1 MVPYFCSLSGN
12 LTAYHQSIA
21 IMSHHRSIVSSL
33 CAAVVFVFLLTFS
46 TGVQAQ
52 DGKALFQ
59 QKCASCHAINK
70 NLTGP
75 ALSGVEDRWPN
86 KADLY
91 RWIRNSAA
99 LIKEGHPRAVEVYNQ
114 YNKIQMTAFPELKDA
129 DIDAILAY
137 INAPAPGPKGGDPIP
152 DTVSNKAAES
162 DSALIFGILT
172 IILAVIALILLQVNS
187 NLKRLSDDADGVASP
202 EPVPFWRNKA
212 YIALGA
218 IVLFMFGGYLLFQG
232 ASGLG
237 RSQKYQPEQPIYYS
251 HTVHAGVNQISCL
264 YCHNG
269 AMQGKHANIPSVNVC
284 MNCHMGINEYAKGP
298 KLYREDGTE
307 VDGTAEIQK
316 LYQYAGWD
324 PATETYNGKGSP
336 IEWVRIHNLPDH
348 VYFNHAQ
355 HVTVGKQA
363 CQTCHG
369 EIQKMG
375 EVYQYSDLSMG
386 WCINC
391 HRESKV
397 QFTDN
402 KFYSIYEK
410 FHEDLK
416 NKKMDSVTVEKIG
429 GTECM
434 KCHY

>member
-1 MVPYFCSLSGN
+1 
-12 LTAYHQSIA
+12 
-21 IMSHHRSIVSSL
+21 MSHHRSIVTSL
-33 CAAVVFVFLLTFS
+33 YSGFVLFFLIAFS
-46 TGVQAQ
+46 VNTRAQ
-52 DGKALFQ
+52 DGKAIFQ
-59 QKCASCHAINK
+59 AKCAACHAIDK

-75 ALSGVEDRWPN
+75 ALKGVEERWPA
-86 KADLY
+86 KAELY
-91 RWIRNSAA
+91 NWVRNSAA
-99 LIKEGHPRAVEVYNQ
+99 LIKAGHPRAVAVYAE
-114 YNKIQMTAFPELKDA
+114 YNKIQMPAFPELKDA
-129 DIDAILAY
+129 DIDAILVY
-137 INAPAPGPKGGDPIP
+137 INTAAAAKAAPGAGPATDGASPA
-152 DTVSNKAAES
+152 SLNAENDNS
-162 DSALIFGILT
+162 LVFGILT
-172 IILAVIALILLQVNS
+172 LILAVIALILLQVNS
-187 NLKRLSDDADGVASP
+187 NLKKLSDEREGHGIEEA
-202 EPVPFWRNKA
+202 VPFYRNKA
-212 YIALGA
+212 YIALAA
-218 IVLFMFGGYLLFQG
+218 IVLFMVGGFYVFQG
-232 ASGLG
+232 ARNLG
-237 RSQKYQPEQPIYYS
+237 RSQNYQPVQPIYYS

-284 MNCHMGINEYAKGP
+284 MNCHMGINEYVKGP
-298 KLYREDGTE
+298 KLFREDGSQ
-307 VDGTAEIQK
+307 VDGTAEIEK
-316 LYQYAGWD
+316 LYAYAGWD
-324 PATETYNGKGSP
+324 PAKKQYSGEGKP
-336 IEWVRIHNLPDH
+336 IEWIRIHNLPDH

-355 HVTVGKQA
+355 HVTVGKQD

-375 EVYQYSDLSMG
+375 EVKQFADLSMG

-416 NKKMDSVTVEKIG
+416 NKKIDSVTVEKIG

>member
-1 MVPYFCSLSGN
+1 
-12 LTAYHQSIA
+12 
-21 IMSHHRSIVSSL
+21 MSHHRSIITSFCSGFIL
-33 CAAVVFVFLLTFS
+33 LFLLTFS
-46 TGVQAQ
+46 ADSFAQ
-52 DGKALFQ
+52 DGKVIFQ
-59 QKCASCHAINK
+59 QKCAACHAVDK

-75 ALSGVEDRWPN
+75 ALKGVEDRWP
-86 KADLY
+86 AREELY
-91 RWIRNSAA
+91 SWVRNSAA
-99 LIKEGHPRAVEVYNQ
+99 LIKAGHPRAVAVYNE
-114 YNKIQMTAFPELKDA
+114 YNKIQMPAFPELKDA

-137 INAPAPGPKGGDPIP
+137 VTTAATAKAAPAAPAGG
-152 DTVSNKAAES
+152 TASASAENG

-172 IILAVIALILLQVNS
+172 LILAVIALILLQVNS
-187 NLKRLSDDADGVASP
+187 NLRKLSDEREGLPAE
-202 EPVPFWRNKA
+202 EPIPFYRNKA
-212 YIALGA
+212 YIALAA
-218 IVLFMFGGYLLFQG
+218 IVLFMVGGYYIFQG
-232 ASGLG
+232 ARALG
-237 RSQKYQPEQPIYYS
+237 RSQNYQPEQPIYYS
-251 HTVHAGVNQISCL
+251 HTVHAGINQISCL

-284 MNCHMGINEYAKGP
+284 MNCHMGINEYVKGP
-298 KLYREDGTE
+298 QLYREDGST

-316 LYQYAGWD
+316 LYEYAGWD
-324 PATETYNGKGSP
+324 PARKVYTGQGKP
-336 IEWVRIHNLPDH
+336 IEWIRIHNLPDH

-355 HVTVGKQA
+355 HVTVGKQD

-375 EVYQYSDLSMG
+375 EVYQYADLSMG

-416 NKKMDSVTVEKIG
+416 NKKIDSVTVEKIG

>member
-1 MVPYFCSLSGN
+1 
-12 LTAYHQSIA
+12 
-21 IMSHHRSIVSSL
+21 MSHHRSIVSSL
-33 CAAVVFVFLLTFS
+33 FSGIVFVLLVTFS
-46 TGVQAQ
+46 VRAQAQ
-52 DGKALFQ
+52 DGKAIFQ
-59 QKCASCHAINK
+59 QKCAACHAVDK

-75 ALSGVEDRWPN
+75 MLKGVEDRWPN
-86 KADLY
+86 KTDIYA
-91 RWIRNSAA
+91 WIHNSAA
-99 LIKEGHPRAVEVYNQ
+99 LIKAGHPRATAVYAE
-114 YNKIQMTAFPELKDA
+114 YNKIQMPAFPELTNA

-137 INAPAPGPKGGDPIP
+137 VSTAAAAKAAPAVGA
-152 DTVSNKAAES
+152 SNASSTDATSNS

-172 IILAVIALILLQVNS
+172 LILAVIALILLQVNS
-187 NLKRLSDDADGVASP
+187 NLKKLSDESDGVASA
-202 EPVPFWRNKA
+202 EPIPFYRNKA
-212 YIALGA
+212 YIALA
-218 IVLFMFGGYLLFQG
+218 SIILFLVGGYLLFQG
-232 ASGLG
+232 ARGLG
-237 RSQKYQPEQPIYYS
+237 RSQNYQPVQPIYYS

-284 MNCHMGINEYAKGP
+284 MNCHMGINEYVKGP
-298 KLYREDGTE
+298 KLTREDGSN

-316 LYQYAGWD
+316 LYEYAGWD
-324 PATETYNGKGSP
+324 PAKKVYTGKGKP
-336 IEWVRIHNLPDH
+336 VEWIRIHNLPDH
-348 VYFNHAQ
+348 VYFNHSQ

-375 EVYQYSDLSMG
+375 EVYQYADLSMG

>member
-1 MVPYFCSLSGN
+1 MSHCRSIFTSLSKVF
-12 LTAYHQSIA
+12 A
-21 IMSHHRSIVSSL
+21 II
-33 CAAVVFVFLLTFS
+33 LLVGFS
-46 TGVQAQ
+46 TKSFAQ
-52 DGKALFQ
+52 DGKAIFQ
-59 QKCASCHAINK
+59 QKCAACHAVDK

-75 ALSGVEDRWPN
+75 ALKGVEERWPS
-86 KADLY
+86 KADIY
-91 RWIRNSAA
+91 KWVHNSAA
-99 LIKEGHPRAVEVYNQ
+99 LIKAGHPRAVAVYAE
-114 YNKIQMTAFPELKDA
+114 YNKIQMPAFPELKDA

-137 INAPAPGPKGGDPIP
+137 VSQAAAAKAAPAGGAP
-152 DTVSNKAAES
+152 AADGAAKQTAS
-162 DSALIFGILT
+162 DDNSLIFGILT
-172 IILAVIALILLQVNS
+172 LILAVIALILLQVNS
-187 NLKRLSDDADGVASP
+187 NLKRLSDDREGQKP
-202 EPVPFWRNKA
+202 EAAVPFYRNKA
-212 YIALGA
+212 YIALIA
-218 IVLFMFGGYLLFQG
+218 IILFLLGGYYTFQG

-237 RSQKYQPEQPIYYS
+237 RSKNYQPEQPIYYS
-251 HTVHAGVNQISCL
+251 HAVHAGINQISCL

-298 KLYREDGTE
+298 KLFREDGSE

-316 LYQYAGWD
+316 LYEYAGWD
-324 PATETYNGKGSP
+324 PSKKVYTGAGKP
-336 IEWVRIHNLPDH
+336 IEWIRIHNLPDH
-348 VYFNHAQ
+348 VYFNHSQ
-355 HVTVGKQA
+355 HVTVGKQN

-375 EVYQYSDLSMG
+375 EVYQFADLSMG

-416 NKKMDSVTVEKIG
+416 NKKIDSVTVEKIG

>member
-1 MVPYFCSLSGN
+1 
-12 LTAYHQSIA
+12 
-21 IMSHHRSIVSSL
+21 MSHHRSIVTSL
-33 CAAVVFVFLLTFS
+33 YSGFVLFFLIAFS
-46 TGVQAQ
+46 VNTRAQ
-52 DGKALFQ
+52 DGKAIFQ
-59 QKCASCHAINK
+59 AKCAACHAIDK

-75 ALSGVEDRWPN
+75 ALKGVEERWPA
-86 KADLY
+86 KAELY
-91 RWIRNSAA
+91 NWVRNSAA
-99 LIKEGHPRAVEVYNQ
+99 LIKAGHPRAVAVYAE
-114 YNKIQMTAFPELKDA
+114 YNKIQMPAFPELKDA
-129 DIDAILAY
+129 DIDAILVY
-137 INAPAPGPKGGDPIP
+137 INTAAAAKAAPAEGPATDGASPA
-152 DTVSNKAAES
+152 SLNAENDNS
-162 DSALIFGILT
+162 LVFGILT
-172 IILAVIALILLQVNS
+172 LILAVIALILLQVNS
-187 NLKRLSDDADGVASP
+187 NLKKLSDEREGHGIEEA
-202 EPVPFWRNKA
+202 VPFYRNKA
-212 YIALGA
+212 YIALAA
-218 IVLFMFGGYLLFQG
+218 IVLFMVGGFYVFQG
-232 ASGLG
+232 ARNLG
-237 RSQKYQPEQPIYYS
+237 RSQNYQPVQPIYYS

-284 MNCHMGINEYAKGP
+284 MNCHMGINEYVKGP
-298 KLYREDGTE
+298 KLFREDGSQ
-307 VDGTAEIQK
+307 VDGTAEIEK
-316 LYQYAGWD
+316 LYAYAGWD
-324 PATETYNGKGSP
+324 PAKKQYSGEGKP
-336 IEWVRIHNLPDH
+336 IEWIRIHNLPDH

-355 HVTVGKQA
+355 HVTVGKQD

-375 EVYQYSDLSMG
+375 EVKQFADLSMG

-416 NKKMDSVTVEKIG
+416 NKKIDSVTVEKIG

>member
-324 PATETYNGKGSP
+324 PATKSYNGKGSP